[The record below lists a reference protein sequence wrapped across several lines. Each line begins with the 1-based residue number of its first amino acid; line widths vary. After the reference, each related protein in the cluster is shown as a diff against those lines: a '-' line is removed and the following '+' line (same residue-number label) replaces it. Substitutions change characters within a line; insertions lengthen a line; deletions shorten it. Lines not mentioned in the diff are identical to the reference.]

1 MSYETETLK
10 LLRQSLDE
18 EEDETSIIS
27 VLEHHHKYLREYMS
41 ILTAPDIE
49 AEHKQATLSLFLTI
63 FIMYAKAEQDTFYRL
78 LKEATNRDV
87 RLESLKAFDENEI
100 AFEIIKELKDLDAT
114 KSWSEEIDAKIR
126 VLAGLIKGHLKEEQT
141 ILYPMAEKFIPESR
155 LMDLTDEYLEKC
167 KMYLDIE
174 MESIQPAV
182 SRSDAMTFF
191 Y

>member
-41 ILTAPDIE
+41 ILTAQDIE
-49 AEHKQATLSLFLTI
+49 SEHKQATLSLFITI
-63 FIMYAKAEQDTFYRL
+63 YIMYAKAEQDTFYRL
-78 LKEATNRDV
+78 LKETANRDV

-100 AFEIIKELKDLDAT
+100 AFEIIKELRDLDAT

-141 ILYPMAEKFIPESR
+141 ILYPMAEKFIPESK
-155 LMDLTDEYLEKC
+155 LIDLTDEYLEKC
-167 KMYLDIE
+167 KMYLDME

-182 SRSDAMTFF
+182 SRSDAVTFF

>member
-41 ILTAPDIE
+41 ILTAQDIE
-49 AEHKQATLSLFLTI
+49 SEHKQATLSLFLTI

-78 LKEATNRDV
+78 LKEATNRDI

-100 AFEIIKELKDLDAT
+100 AFEIIKELRNLDAI

-126 VLAGLIKGHLKEEQT
+126 VLVGLIKGHLKEEQT

-167 KMYLDIE
+167 KMYLDME
-174 MESIQPAV
+174 MESSQPAV